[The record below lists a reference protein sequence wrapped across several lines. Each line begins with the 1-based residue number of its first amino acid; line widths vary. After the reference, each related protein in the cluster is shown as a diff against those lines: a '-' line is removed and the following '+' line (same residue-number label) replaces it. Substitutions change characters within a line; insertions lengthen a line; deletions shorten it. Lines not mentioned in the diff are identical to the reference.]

1 MRNLRMVC
9 VICVSGWGSTVCQ
22 FGCRPGGPDAQSA
35 HGMRDLCVGLRENS
49 LFAELERANRNVC
62 NSKEAGNIYPP
73 AGKVDAPPAKAPS
86 KFDVKPLSD
95 RHSAQGGRLRNFLK
109 SDRNVENHSAF
120 GHRRE
125 GGPC

>member
-1 MRNLRMVC
+1 MFANNEIVMRL
-9 VICVSGWGSTVCQ
+9 SS
-22 FGCRPGGPDAQSA
+22 
-35 HGMRDLCVGLRENS
+35 LRED
-49 LFAELERANRNVC
+49 
-62 NSKEAGNIYPP
+62 IYPP